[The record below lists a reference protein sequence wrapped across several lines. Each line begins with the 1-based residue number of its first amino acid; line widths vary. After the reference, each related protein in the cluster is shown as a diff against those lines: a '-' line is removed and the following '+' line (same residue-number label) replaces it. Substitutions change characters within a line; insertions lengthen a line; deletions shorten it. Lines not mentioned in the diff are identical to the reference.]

1 MVFFRAEFLTGI
13 KKCKVGVSSYCEK
26 FRRLVMMHIE
36 KFYGTIK
43 KDTKGHES
51 ELLRS
56 IWNLKK
62 AVKKDPLRIGEE
74 P

>member
-1 MVFFRAEFLTGI
+1 
-13 KKCKVGVSSYCEK
+13 
-26 FRRLVMMHIE
+26 MMHIE

-56 IWNLKK
+56 IWNLKE
-62 AVKKDPLRIGEE
+62 AVKKDPLRTGEE
-74 P
+74 S